1 MPLVNQTLSL
11 SKAAVY
17 TASLLNFPLA
27 HPAFPQSRLLLE
39 KTSPMKVDM
48 TSRGKELG
56 SLGLPAENK
65 CQPSSLFH
73 LVLKSLFFHTM
84 LQRHMNRAA
93 PGAAPQFPKGVYWS
107 LNSRKPTVR
116 VRQERQMRSWKTF
129 NHLYVLVSMNGFQT
143 YRYIYTQTH
152 THTQILFCNFTAYFK
167 IACERLGNLL
177 RDLQLI

>member
-107 LNSRKPTVR
+107 LNSRKPTV
-116 VRQERQMRSWKTF
+116 VGKS
-129 NHLYVLVSMNGFQT
+129 QT
-143 YRYIYTQTH
+143 GTTNEKLKNLQSSV
-152 THTQILFCNFTAYFK
+152 C
-167 IACERLGNLL
+167 LGVNVWFSH
-177 RDLQLI
+177 I